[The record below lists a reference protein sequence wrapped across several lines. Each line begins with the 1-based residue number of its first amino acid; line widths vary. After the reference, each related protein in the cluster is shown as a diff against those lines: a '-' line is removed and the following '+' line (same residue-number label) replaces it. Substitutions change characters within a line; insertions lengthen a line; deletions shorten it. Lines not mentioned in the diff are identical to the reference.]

1 VHSIR
6 RKKGNKNDYPLLHQF
21 GQVRGAKSA
30 RVTRVVVDG
39 WTRNSSQSTKG
50 ARSPDQTIEEKQ

>member
-1 VHSIR
+1 MPKPEH
-6 RKKGNKNDYPLLHQF
+6 PLLHQF

-30 RVTRVVVDG
+30 RVTRVALDG
-39 WTRNSSQSTKG
+39 WTRNSWQSTIG